1 MAAPQLPTGL
11 TPKAPPATREAEE
24 ALVRKAYNDARQ
36 HVRNYKKAV
45 GEITEQRKALA
56 AQKENLTSVMK
67 QLDKADEQLAAEET
81 KLGEQTRILDENLAE
96 LKKVVDGLDKK

>member
-1 MAAPQLPTGL
+1 MATPPQLPPGL

-45 GEITEQRKALA
+45 GELGEQRKALA
-56 AQKENLTSVMK
+56 EQKMNLHNVLK
-67 QLDKADEQLAAEET
+67 QLDKADEQLAAEEA
-81 KLGEQTRILDENLAE
+81 KLNAQSKVLDDNLAE
-96 LKKVVDGLDKK
+96 LKKVVDGLGK